1 MSRILLW
8 TYYNSHI
15 TAEWDK
21 LTFDI
26 LLILSLWTVFKVN
39 FPPLGSMK
47 GELKYQHKYFR
58 LQNMIPWLEL
68 FRIDNFLY
76 EVDINVPMGSAVQK
90 NLLTISKN
98 TLYRPS
104 LFDISLNAF

>member
-1 MSRILLW
+1 
-8 TYYNSHI
+8 
-15 TAEWDK
+15 
-21 LTFDI
+21 
-26 LLILSLWTVFKVN
+26 
-39 FPPLGSMK
+39 MK

-68 FRIDNFLY
+68 FRIDFLY